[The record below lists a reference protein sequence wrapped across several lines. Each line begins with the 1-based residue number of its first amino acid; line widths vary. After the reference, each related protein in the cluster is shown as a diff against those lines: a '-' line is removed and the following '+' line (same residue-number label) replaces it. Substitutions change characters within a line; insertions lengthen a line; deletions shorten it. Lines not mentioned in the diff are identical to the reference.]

1 LNHFEMSLS
10 RDRPLPA
17 YDTVA
22 IVGVGLIG
30 GSIGKALRERGLAR
44 RIVGVGRSQASLD
57 EAIRVGVIDEG
68 TTSLGVGVI
77 NADVV
82 VVCTP
87 VSEIA
92 QHVRQAACDA
102 PAGVLVTDAG
112 STKRIIVESIEST
125 PRAREVFVGAH
136 PIAGSERKGPAYS
149 DADLFQN
156 RVCVITP
163 TAQTPPDRYDRAKSF
178 WERLGCR
185 IVTLTPTEH
194 DEALALTSHLPHVVA
209 SALAAAI
216 PENCLPLAG
225 GAYRDGT
232 RVAAS
237 DAALWSSIFLA
248 NRGPLLDA
256 LAQFETEIAS
266 FRHALERGDP
276 EAIGAWWG
284 SGRNRRARF
293 DPDMRIQH

>member
-1 LNHFEMSLS
+1 LS
-10 RDRPLPA
+10 A

-57 EAIRVGVIDEG
+57 EAVRVGAIQEA
-68 TTSLGVGVI
+68 TSSLGEGVLS
-77 NADVV
+77 ADVV

-92 QHVRQAACDA
+92 QHVRQAAREA

-112 STKRIIVESIEST
+112 STKRIIVESVEST

-136 PIAGSERKGPAYS
+136 PIAGSERKGAIHA
-149 DADLFQN
+149 DASLFQK
-156 RVCVITP
+156 RVCVLTP
-163 TAQTPPDRYDRAKSF
+163 TAQTPPDRYDRARTF
-178 WERLGCR
+178 WEGLGCR
-185 IVTLTPTEH
+185 IVTLSPSEH
-194 DEALALTSHLPHVVA
+194 DAALALTSHLPHLVA
-209 SALAAAI
+209 SALAAAV

-225 GAYRDGT
+225 GAYRDST

-237 DAALWSSIFLA
+237 DAALWTSIFLA

-256 LAQFETEIAS
+256 LTHFENELAR
-266 FRHALERGDP
+266 FRDALEREDA
-276 EAIGAWWG
+276 EAIRAWWDLA
-284 SGRNRRARF
+284 RNRRAGF
-293 DPDMRIQH
+293 NPDRPIPH